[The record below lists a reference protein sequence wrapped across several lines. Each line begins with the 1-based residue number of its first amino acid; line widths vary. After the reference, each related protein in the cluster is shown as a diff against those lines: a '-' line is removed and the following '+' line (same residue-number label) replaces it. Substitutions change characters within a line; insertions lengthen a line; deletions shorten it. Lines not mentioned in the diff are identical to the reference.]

1 MYLTTVTTPTPSDR
15 SGAVRSRVAG
25 NVVALGAVSL
35 VTDISS
41 EMVAAILPVFLVLNL
56 HLSPAAFGAIDGLYT
71 GATALLRLVGGYV
84 ADRTRSRKLVAGI
97 GYGLSALMKPALLLA
112 GRSATAIGVV
122 IAVDRAGKGLRTAPR
137 DALITLSSAPE
148 SLGRAFGVHRAM
160 DSTGAFLGPLVAM
173 AVLALTADSFDAVFV
188 ISFCIAAFGVLVLVL
203 FVRDHRER
211 LADAPK
217 VELSQVGRMVADP
230 AILRLVIAS
239 SILGLVTIGDG
250 FVYLVLQRREE
261 LGIAWFPLLSV
272 GTMVVYMLLAVPLGA
287 LGDRI
292 GLRTVLIG
300 GYVALGLVYVL
311 LVSPLHGVV
320 SLVLV
325 VVLYGIFYAAT
336 NGVLIALAGP
346 VIPEHL
352 RTTGIALVQTG
363 RALAYLV
370 SSVAFGIAWTQWGP
384 WIACQVSAGA
394 VVVAIAASLV
404 LLQRTSFRSDPSDN
418 DEVPA

>member
-1 MYLTTVTTPTPSDR
+1 MYLTTVTKPTNADP
-15 SGAVRSRVAG
+15 VRGRVAG

-35 VTDISS
+35 ITDISS
-41 EMVAAILPVFLVLNL
+41 EMVAAILPVFLFLNL

-84 ADRTRSRKLVAGI
+84 ADRTQQRKLVAGI

-112 GRSATAIGVV
+112 GRSATAIGAV
-122 IAVDRAGKGLRTAPR
+122 IAIDRAGKGLRTAPR

-173 AVLALTADSFDAVFV
+173 AVLALTAESFDAVFV
-188 ISFCIAAFGVLVLVL
+188 TSFCIAMFGVLVLVL
-203 FVRDHRER
+203 FVRDHRDPLPDGPR
-211 LADAPK
+211 
-217 VELSQVGRMVADP
+217 VELSQVRGMIASP
-230 AILRLVIAS
+230 GILRLLIAS
-239 SILGLVTIGDG
+239 CILGLVTIGDG
-250 FVYLVLQRREE
+250 FVYLVLQGRED

-292 GLRTVLIG
+292 GLRTVMMG
-300 GYVALGLVYVL
+300 GYVALGLVYLL
-311 LVSPLHGVV
+311 LVSPIHGIP
-320 SLVLV
+320 SLVLA

-336 NGVLIALAGP
+336 NGVLIALAAP

-352 RTTGIALVQTG
+352 RTTGIALIQTG
-363 RALAYLV
+363 QALAYLV
-370 SSVAFGIAWTQWGP
+370 SSIAFGVAWGLWGP
-384 WIACQVSAGA
+384 VVACKVSAGA
-394 VVVAIAASLV
+394 VVLAIAASLF
-404 LLQRTSFRSDPSDN
+404 LLRRTTER
-418 DEVPA
+418 VAA